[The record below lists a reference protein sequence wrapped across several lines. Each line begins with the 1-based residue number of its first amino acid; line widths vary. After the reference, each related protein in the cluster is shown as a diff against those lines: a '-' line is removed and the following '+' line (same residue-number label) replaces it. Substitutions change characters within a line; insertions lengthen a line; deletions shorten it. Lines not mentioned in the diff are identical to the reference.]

1 MRICSLGDLVLDI
14 IVRLE
19 QPLARGA
26 DARSRIT
33 AGPGGQAANVAAWAS
48 ALGAQAVWLGKRG
61 ADPAGRLATEGL
73 EARGVTVAGPVAASG
88 HGVLVS
94 LVEPDGERSMC
105 PDRGVATALEPE
117 EILDEHLAGC
127 DWLQVSGY
135 ALMAE
140 PVATAA
146 ATAVQRARGAR
157 ARVGIDLASWSGIRD
172 HGAARFRDAVAAL
185 APDVVFANEDEDA
198 AIGGHWPGPVWVL
211 KRGARGCSFDGV
223 ERSALPVDE
232 VVDTTGAGDAL
243 TAGYLVGGAELALR
257 AAARCV
263 GIVGAMPPIQS

>member
-1 MRICSLGDLVLDI
+1 MRDLLP
-14 IVRLE
+14 RR
-19 QPLARGA
+19 PRARHHRP
-26 DARSRIT
+26 ARAAARPREPTRGRGSR
-33 AGPGGQAANVAAWAS
+33 PG
-48 ALGAQAVWLGKRG
+48 L
-61 ADPAGRLATEGL
+61 AGRPRTSLPGRQRSAPRRSGSGS
-73 EARGVTVAGPVAASG
+73 AAPIPRGGSRPRASRRAGSSSAGPVAASG

-117 EILDEHLAGC
+117 EILAEHLAGC

-146 ATAVQRARGAR
+146 ATAVQRARAAG

-185 APDVVFANEDEDA
+185 APDVVFANEEEDA
-198 AIGGHWPGPVWVL
+198 AIGGHWRRTRV
-211 KRGARGCSFDGV
+211 
-223 ERSALPVDE
+223 
-232 VVDTTGAGDAL
+232 
-243 TAGYLVGGAELALR
+243 GAEARRAR
-257 AAARCV
+257 AARSTGWSA
-263 GIVGAMPPIQS
+263 PPCRSTRSSTPPERATP